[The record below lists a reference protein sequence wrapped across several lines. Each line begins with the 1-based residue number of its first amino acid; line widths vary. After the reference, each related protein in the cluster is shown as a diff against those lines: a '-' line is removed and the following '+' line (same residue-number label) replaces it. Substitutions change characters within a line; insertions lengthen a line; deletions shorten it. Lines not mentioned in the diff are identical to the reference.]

1 MMDTVIVSQDSFNNG
16 SDLNDIIAS
25 NISFINVLKEEN
37 YQGDF
42 CHEAE
47 LSYYLDYYLAQ
58 VTKGGFSLFVY
69 NSGWNDELIALI
81 QEGLAKIQANQH
93 LPFFN
98 KQVELINNYDEVEL
112 ARFLAGDYYGKNPTR
127 EAFNNDEFNTLQENL
142 TELNANWLKSLPNL
156 QVLSIEQMFET
167 IERVLGRPISRD

>member
-1 MMDTVIVSQDSFNNG
+1 MMDKVIVSQDSFNNS
-16 SDLNDIIAS
+16 SDPSDIIAS

-37 YQGDF
+37 YQGEF

-58 VTKGGFSLFVY
+58 VKNGGFSQFVY

-81 QEGLAKIQANQH
+81 AEGLEKIQAHQH
-93 LPFFN
+93 LDFFN
-98 KQVELINNYDEVEL
+98 KQVNLVNHYDEMEL
-112 ARFLAGDYYGKNPTR
+112 ARFLDGDYFGKNPTR
-127 EAFNNDEFNTLQENL
+127 EAFNNDAFFTIKENL

-156 QVLSIEQMFET
+156 QTLTIDEMFEAIEQL
-167 IERVLGRPISRD
+167 LGRSISRE